1 LLILPPISSKSMGR
15 AFEFRKERK
24 FKRWDKMSKVFTRLG
39 KEIVMAVKAGGPD
52 PTSNA
57 KLRTVIQNAKGA
69 QMPKD
74 RIEAAIKRASNKD
87 EKNYDEVVYEGYGP
101 FGIAVIVETST
112 DNINRTVANVRSYF
126 TKSGG
131 SLGTTGSVSF
141 MFDHKAVFRFAKGNY
156 DLEELEFELID
167 FGLSEIDEN
176 EGEIFVYTE
185 FEDFGLM
192 QKALEEKGIE
202 VISADFQ
209 RFPTT
214 LTELTEE
221 QEEVINKLIERL
233 EEDDDVNQVFTNMA

>member
-1 LLILPPISSKSMGR
+1 MGR

-39 KEIVMAVKAGGPD
+39 KEIVMAVKTGGPD
-52 PTSNA
+52 PNTNT

-87 EKNYDEVVYEGYGP
+87 EKDYEEVVYEGYGP
-101 FGIAVIVETST
+101 FGIAFIVETST
-112 DNINRTVANVRSYF
+112 DNTNRTVANVRSYF
-126 TKSGG
+126 TKAGG
-131 SLGTTGSVSF
+131 ALGTSGSVSF
-141 MFDHKAVFRFAKGNY
+141 MFDRKAVFRFAQANFNL
-156 DLEELEFELID
+156 DELELELID
-167 FGLSEIDEN
+167 HGLTEIAEN
-176 EGEIFVYTE
+176 EGEIFAYTE
-185 FEDFGLM
+185 FEDFGSM
-192 QKALEEKGIE
+192 QKALEDRGIE

-221 QEEVINKLIERL
+221 QEELIHKLIDRL

>member
-1 LLILPPISSKSMGR
+1 MGR

-52 PTSNA
+52 PTTNA

-87 EKNYDEVVYEGYGP
+87 EKDYEEIVYEGYGP

-112 DNINRTVANVRSYF
+112 DNTNRTVANVRSYF
-126 TKSGG
+126 TKAGG
-131 SLGTTGSVSF
+131 SLGTSGSVSF
-141 MFDHKAVFRFAKGNY
+141 MFDRKAVFRFAQGEY
-156 DLEELEFELID
+156 DMEELELELID
-167 FGLSEIDEN
+167 AGLTDIDEN
-176 EGEIFVYTE
+176 EGELFVYTE
-185 FEDFGLM
+185 FEDFGTM
-192 QKALEEKGIE
+192 QKALEDKGID

>member
-1 LLILPPISSKSMGR
+1 MGR

-39 KEIVMAVKAGGPD
+39 KEIVMAVKVGGPD
-52 PTSNA
+52 PNSNA

-74 RIEAAIKRASNKD
+74 RIEGAIKRASNKD
-87 EKNYDEVVYEGYGP
+87 EKDYEEVVYEGYGP

-112 DNINRTVANVRSYF
+112 ENTNRTVANVRSYF
-126 TKSGG
+126 AKAGG
-131 SLGTTGSVSF
+131 SMGTSGSVSF
-141 MFDHKAVFRFAKGNY
+141 MFDRKAVFRFAKAAY
-156 DLEELEFELID
+156 DLEELELELID
-167 FGLSEIDEN
+167 FGLAEIAEN
-176 EGEIFVYTE
+176 EGEIFAYTE

-192 QKALEEKGIE
+192 QKALEDRSIE

-209 RFPTT
+209 RFPST

-221 QEEVINKLIERL
+221 QEELINKLVDRL
-233 EEDDDVNQVFTNMA
+233 EEDDDVNQVYTNMA